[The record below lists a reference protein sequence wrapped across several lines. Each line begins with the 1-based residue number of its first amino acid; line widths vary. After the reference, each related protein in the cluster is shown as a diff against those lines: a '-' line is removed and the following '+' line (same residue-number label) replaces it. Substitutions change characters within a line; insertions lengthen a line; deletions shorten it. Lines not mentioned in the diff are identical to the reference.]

1 MKSDLHIVLQ
11 LLQIQEGQMPS
22 IRRTSMM
29 CPSMSSCERI
39 RSPAST
45 RRDATRRDG
54 TGPTTLDGGRPQGL
68 RRTDIYIYRE
78 RESGIDI

>member
-1 MKSDLHIVLQ
+1 MKSYLHIALQ
-11 LLQIQEGQMPS
+11 LLQIQAGQMPS

-45 RRDATRRDG
+45 RRDAATRRCDAMG
-54 TGPTTLDGGRPQGL
+54 LDRRLLMGAGRKAF
-68 RRTDIYIYRE
+68 DEHI
-78 RESGIDI
+78 